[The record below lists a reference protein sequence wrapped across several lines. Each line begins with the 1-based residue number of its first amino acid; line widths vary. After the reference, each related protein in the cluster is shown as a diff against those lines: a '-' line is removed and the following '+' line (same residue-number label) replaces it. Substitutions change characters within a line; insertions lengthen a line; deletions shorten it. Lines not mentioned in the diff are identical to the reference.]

1 MSPPSIAEVRAAWP
15 DAHGDPTALDAAAA
29 GLDPGADGAQVI
41 LAWACALGAASALEQ
56 LERDALGPAA
66 RHLAARGFDEAR
78 IDEAI
83 QETRVRL
90 LVGGAERAPG
100 LLAYRGR
107 GPLAAFVRT
116 TAVRIALDLGSR
128 ADRDDPEP
136 TLALL
141 SDGAPDPDL
150 AYLRTH
156 YADALGRALAAAWA
170 GLPRHERFV
179 LGLAL
184 HHRLDTDAIA
194 RVYGCHRATA
204 ARKLAAA
211 RATLYAATRAALRA
225 TLAVDDPTV
234 DSILRVVTT
243 SLRWQALAPLVA
255 EPEA

>member
-15 DAHGDPTALDAAAA
+15 DAHGDPAVLAAAAA
-29 GLDPGADGAQVI
+29 GLDPSADHAQVM
-41 LAWACALGAASALEQ
+41 LAWACALGAASALDQ

-66 RHLAARGFDEAR
+66 RHLAARGFDPAR

-90 LVGGAERAPG
+90 IVGGADRAPG

-116 TAVRIALDLGSR
+116 TAVRIALDLGS

-141 SDGAPDPDL
+141 ADGAPDPDL
-150 AYLRTH
+150 QYLRTH
-156 YADALGRALAAAWA
+156 YAAALGQALATAWA

-184 HHRLDTDAIA
+184 HHRLDSEAIA

-204 ARKLAAA
+204 ARKLATA
-211 RATLYAATRAALRA
+211 RATLYSATRDALRA
-225 TLAVDDPTV
+225 ALAVDDPTV